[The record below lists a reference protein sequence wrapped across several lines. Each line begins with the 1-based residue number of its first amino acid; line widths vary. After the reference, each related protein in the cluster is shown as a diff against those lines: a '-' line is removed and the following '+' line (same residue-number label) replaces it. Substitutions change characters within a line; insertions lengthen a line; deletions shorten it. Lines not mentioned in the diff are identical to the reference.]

1 VALAPAARLWLGLA
15 GLAGAAGVA
24 LAAMAA
30 HRPPHDPE
38 LARRAAE
45 FLLFHAPAL
54 AVTAWLADRRRG
66 LLPQAAGLAF
76 LGGLV
81 LFAGTLALRGLGVE
95 VPGGGAPFGGIALIA
110 GWLILAV
117 AALLP
122 RR

>member
-1 VALAPAARLWLGLA
+1 MPLAPAARLWLGLA

-24 LAAMAA
+24 IAAAA
-30 HRPPHDPE
+30 GHQQLHDPE
-38 LARRAAE
+38 LARSAAQ

-54 AVTAWLADRRRG
+54 AATAWLADRRRG

-76 LGGLV
+76 LAGLA
-81 LFAGTLALRGLGVE
+81 LFAGTLALRGWGMP
-95 VPGGGAPFGGIALIA
+95 VPGGGAPFGGMALIA
-110 GWLILAV
+110 GWLTLAV